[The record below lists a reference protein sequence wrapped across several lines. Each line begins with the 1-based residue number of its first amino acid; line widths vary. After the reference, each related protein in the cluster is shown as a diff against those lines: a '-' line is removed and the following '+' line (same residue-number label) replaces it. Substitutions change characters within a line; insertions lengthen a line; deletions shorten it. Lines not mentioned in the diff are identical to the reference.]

1 MTDATLSLR
10 FVLSE
15 GRTVLNVLRQEPPWR
30 ALRAFQN
37 GSNEALIHLH
47 NVSGGILG
55 GDQLRLDATL
65 DESTQAQITA
75 VGATRIYR
83 AADRKPAACQITRLN
98 VGSGALLEYLPD
110 TVIPF
115 AGSRFEQKSQVH
127 LAQEAG
133 LIWWESVSAG
143 RIASGESFAFDK
155 LSVATTILAVGK
167 PIAMERYSLEPK
179 NQELN
184 LPTRFGNF
192 LYSSTMYVCLVGR
205 KMNDWTALEYELN
218 TAAAKLS
225 DSGTAWGASTLV
237 SDGVVIRGMTQ
248 NSSDAQGGLTT
259 MWRIAKERIWE
270 RPAVAPRKVY

>member
-1 MTDATLSLR
+1 MTDATLSLQ

-37 GSNEALIHLH
+37 SSNEALIHLH

-55 GDQLRLDATL
+55 GDQLRFDATL
-65 DESTQAQITA
+65 DDSTRAQITA

-83 AADRKPAACQITRLN
+83 AADTKPAACQMTRLC

-115 AGSRFEQKSQVH
+115 AGSRFEQRSEVH
-127 LAQEAG
+127 LAPGAG
-133 LIWWESVSAG
+133 LIWWETVSAG
-143 RIASGESFAFDK
+143 RIGSGESFAFDR
-155 LSVATTILAVGK
+155 LSVATQILADGK
-167 PIAMERYSLEPK
+167 PIAKERYSLEPK
-179 NQELN
+179 NQDLDVS
-184 LPTRFGNF
+184 TRFGKF

-205 KMNDWTALEYELN
+205 SPHDWIQLEQELN
-218 TAAAKLS
+218 DATSKLS
-225 DSGTAWGASTLV
+225 DSGAAWGASTLV

-248 NSSDAQGGLTT
+248 TARHAQEGLTA
-259 MWRIAKERIWE
+259 MWGIAKERIWE
-270 RPAVAPRKVY
+270 RPAIAPRKIY

>member
-15 GRTVLNVLRQEPPWR
+15 GKTVLNVLRQEPPWR
-30 ALRAFQN
+30 ALRAFRN
-37 GSNEALIHLH
+37 SSNEALIHLH
-47 NVSGGILG
+47 NVSGGVLG

-65 DESTQAQITA
+65 DESAQAQITA

-83 AADRKPAACQITRLN
+83 AAETKPTACQLTRLC
-98 VGSGALLEYLPD
+98 VSSGALLEYLPD

-115 AGSRFEQKSQVH
+115 AGSRFEQRSEVR
-127 LAQEAG
+127 LAHGAG

-143 RIASGESFAFDK
+143 RIASGESFAFEK
-155 LSVATTILAVGK
+155 LLVDTTIFALGK
-167 PIAMERYSLEPK
+167 PIAKERYSLQPVC
-179 NQELN
+179 QQLS
-184 LPTRFGNF
+184 LPTRFGKF

-205 KMNDWTALEYELN
+205 KPSDWTELEHEMN
-218 TAAAKLS
+218 TTAEKLS
-225 DSGTAWGASTLV
+225 TTGAMWGASTLV

-248 NSSDAQGGLTT
+248 NGRDAQEGLTA

-270 RPAVAPRKVY
+270 RPAVAPRKIY